1 MYCDG
6 WVLLVALGSGG
17 GAGGTTQMS
26 RGDSR
31 WDAALLRGEEYARE
45 TPVAAA
51 VDDVD
56 DDAGVV
62 AGDGESDVGD
72 AGEFCIGFESGG
84 VPE

>member
-1 MYCDG
+1 
-6 WVLLVALGSGG
+6 
-17 GAGGTTQMS
+17 MS

-45 TPVAAA
+45 IPVD
-51 VDDVD
+51 VDDDVD